1 MLHRILA
8 AGFVSACLVAFTPA
22 SWAQETAPAPAQAP
36 PAAPPAAT
44 QPQPMAPGM
53 APGRGRGGGMLRT
66 YCLEDI
72 RRLCK
77 GMKPGGGRI
86 LNCLRE
92 NQNGLSVGCAKALEE
107 MKARR
112 GGQ

>member
-8 AGFVSACLVAFTPA
+8 AGFVSASLVAFSPA

-36 PAAPPAAT
+36 PATT

-53 APGRGRGGGMLRT
+53 GPGRGGGMIRT